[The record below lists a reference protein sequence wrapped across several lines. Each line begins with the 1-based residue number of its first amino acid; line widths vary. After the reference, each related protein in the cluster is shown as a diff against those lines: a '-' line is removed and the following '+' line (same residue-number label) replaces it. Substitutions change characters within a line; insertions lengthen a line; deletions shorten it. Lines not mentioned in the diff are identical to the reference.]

1 PVSCDYPPKT
11 STCLPPSTRRRLTG
25 KANSTPA
32 SKPKSIEPALEFKA
46 CLKGN
51 HAGCVVTTQPNP
63 QQAGGRGG
71 GISKRPEPRL
81 RARLSRNSGQ
91 NAAGESKIRMVEHVE
106 ELPFQP
112 QLNV

>member
-1 PVSCDYPPKT
+1 
-11 STCLPPSTRRRLTG
+11 
-25 KANSTPA
+25 
-32 SKPKSIEPALEFKA
+32 
-46 CLKGN
+46 

-112 QLNV
+112 QLNVISQRKRLGQVKVTPEEIGSPQRVAPRGSELAIRGTVTARASSGAGV